1 MFVTWCGGM
10 SIDNVHVQY
19 PADVEE
25 DIQNSIRQLVHNGKS
40 IYVFCFFVRSKKS
53 ELKK

>member
-10 SIDNVHVQY
+10 SIDNVNVQY

-40 IYVFCFFVRSKKS
+40 IFVFLCKVKQVRT
-53 ELKK
+53 